1 MYENM
6 QHKQIRK
13 NKILIL
19 YYFDY
24 ILKQWN

>member
-13 NKILIL
+13 KQEEIIL
-19 YYFDY
+19 YFDY